1 MTRSGHTVS
10 RFRGR
15 AVPLKF
21 GVVLKKGNT
30 YNGESSLRDGG
41 HCSPE
46 LWFGRVTDSQTL

>member
-1 MTRSGHTVS
+1 
-10 RFRGR
+10 
-15 AVPLKF
+15 VPLKF